1 VVGHAIKESWGLEV
15 QLHSF
20 FISVVDEAEWSASRF
35 RRLSGRKSPLIPIEL
50 AGWAPENI
58 INLAADVGN
67 ERKMV
72 KAVAQLVQGL
82 TKCVRSDW
90 QRNCG

>member
-1 VVGHAIKESWGLEV
+1 MVGHAITETWRLEV

-20 FISVVDEAEWSASRF
+20 FASALDEAEWSASRV
-35 RRLSGRKSPLIPIEL
+35 RRLSKRKSPVIPIEL
-50 AGWAPENI
+50 AGWAPENKKS
-58 INLAADVGN
+58 LAADVGN

-72 KAVAQLVQGL
+72 KAVAQSVQGL
-82 TKCVRSDW
+82 TKCVPSDW

>member
-1 VVGHAIKESWGLEV
+1 MEV

-20 FISVVDEAEWSASRF
+20 LTSALDEAEWSASRV
-35 RRLSGRKSPLIPIEL
+35 RRLSRRKCTLIPIEL

-58 INLAADVGN
+58 KSLAADVGN

-82 TKCVRSDW
+82 MKCVPSDW

>member
-1 VVGHAIKESWGLEV
+1 VVGHAIKESWRLEV

-20 FISVVDEAEWSASRF
+20 FTSAIDEAEWSASRV
-35 RRLSGRKSPLIPIEL
+35 RRLSRRKSPLIPIEL
-50 AGWAPENI
+50 ADWAPENVKSF
-58 INLAADVGN
+58 AADVGN

-72 KAVAQLVQGL
+72 KAVAQLVQRL
-82 TKCVRSDW
+82 TKCVPSDW